1 MRPVDVV
8 TVGAF
13 FALVVLGLIVRSLR
27 QIARQQPGTRIRTRV
42 AELRDEH
49 QAVTTRRAGKA
60 GQDKQQELLQRKRH
74 LPDQAQ
80 LLAPFVAKYERV
92 RTVGGSRGIR
102 LICIV
107 AVVALCAS
115 FLGTASF
122 ALGGPFTRL
131 AITLGATLFAVHAT
145 YRWIIGRFR
154 LRFLA
159 AFPDTLDLI
168 IRAVRAGIP
177 AVQAICIAGV
187 ESEEPVRA
195 TFRTMGDALLVGAE
209 VKEVLEQAAARLQL
223 ADFSF
228 FTVCLI
234 LQRETGG
241 NLGDTLET
249 LAAIVRSRRDI
260 RAKSKALTAEGKLAS
275 KMIAAVP
282 FVIMGVFYVVNRPY
296 LETLTNTHAGHKIL
310 ALAAGLMTVG
320 LWLINKIA
328 NLDTSR

>member
-1 MRPVDVV
+1 MRPVDVI

-13 FALVVLGLIVRSLR
+13 FALVVLGLVVRSVR

-42 AELRDEH
+42 AELRDER
-49 QAVTTRRAGKA
+49 QAVTTRRGDKE
-60 GQDKQQELLQRKRH
+60 GQDKQQELLQRKRR
-74 LPDQAQ
+74 LPDQAA

-92 RTVGGSRGIR
+92 RTVGGAGGIR
-102 LICIV
+102 LICVVAGVAIV
-107 AVVALCAS
+107 AS
-115 FLGTASF
+115 FVGTASF
-122 ALGGPFTRL
+122 SLGPLARL
-131 AITLGATLFAVHAT
+131 AIALGATLLSVRAA

-296 LETLTNTHAGHKIL
+296 LDTLTNTHAGHKIL

>member
-1 MRPVDVV
+1 MRPVDIV
-8 TVGAF
+8 TLGAF
-13 FALVVLGLIVRSLR
+13 FALLVAALIVRSLR

-42 AELRDEH
+42 AGLRDE
-49 QAVTTRRAGKA
+49 QQSVTSRRGDKD
-60 GQDKQQELLQRKRH
+60 GRDKQQELLQRKRR

-92 RTVGGSRGIR
+92 RTVGGSGGIR
-102 LICIV
+102 LVCIV
-107 AVVALCAS
+107 AIVAMVAS
-115 FLGTASF
+115 FIGTASF
-122 ALGGPFTRL
+122 SFGPFARFMISIGVMLL
-131 AITLGATLFAVHAT
+131 AVRAA
-145 YRWIIGRFR
+145 YRWIMGRFR

-177 AVQAICIAGV
+177 AVQAICIAGI
-187 ESEEPVRA
+187 ESEEPVRT

-209 VKEVLEQAAARLQL
+209 LKEVLEQAAARLQL

-296 LETLTNTHAGHKIL
+296 LDTLTNTHAGHKIL

>member
-8 TVGAF
+8 TAGAF

-27 QIARQQPGTRIRTRV
+27 QMVRQQPATRIRTRV
-42 AELRDEH
+42 AELRDE
-49 QAVTTRRAGKA
+49 QQVATTRGGDKE
-60 GQDKQQELLQRKRH
+60 GQDKQHELLKRKRR
-74 LPDQAQ
+74 LPDQAA

-92 RTVGGSRGIR
+92 RTVGGSGGIR
-102 LICIV
+102 LICVV
-107 AVVALCAS
+107 AVVAFAAPFVATS
-115 FLGTASF
+115 SF
-122 ALGGPFTRL
+122 AMGPFARL
-131 AITLGATLFAVHAT
+131 SISFGVTLLAVRGA

-195 TFRTMGDALLVGAE
+195 TFRTMGDALLVGAD

-282 FVIMGVFYVVNRPY
+282 FVIMVVFYVANRPY
-296 LETLTNTHAGHKIL
+296 LQTLTNTHAGHKIL
-310 ALAAGLMTVG
+310 ALAGGLMTVG

>member
-1 MRPVDVV
+1 MRPADIVAI
-8 TVGAF
+8 GAF
-13 FALVVLGLIVRSLR
+13 FGFFILGLIVRSLR
-27 QIARQQPGTRIRTRV
+27 QIARQQPSTRIRTRV

-49 QAVTTRRAGKA
+49 QTATTRRGDKE
-60 GQDKQQELLQRKRH
+60 GEDKQQELLQRKRT
-74 LPDQAQ
+74 LPDQAA
-80 LLAPFVAKYERV
+80 LLAPFVAKYEHV
-92 RTVGGSRGIR
+92 HTVGGGGGIR
-102 LICIV
+102 LICIA
-107 AVVALCAS
+107 AVVAFIGSLV
-115 FLGTASF
+115 GTASF
-122 ALGGPFTRL
+122 SMSPILRLMILLGVTLL
-131 AITLGATLFAVHAT
+131 AMRTA
-145 YRWIIGRFR
+145 YRWIINRFR
-154 LRFLA
+154 QRFLSV
-159 AFPDTLDLI
+159 FPDTLDLI

-195 TFRTMGDALLVGAE
+195 TFRTMGDALLVGAD
-209 VKEVLEQAAARLQL
+209 VKDVLERAAGRLQL

-241 NLGDTLET
+241 NLGDTLES

-282 FVIMGVFYVVNRPY
+282 FAIMGMFYVTNRPY
-296 LETLTNTHAGHKIL
+296 LQTLTNTHAGHMIL
-310 ALAAGLMTVG
+310 AVAAGLMTVG
-320 LWLINKIA
+320 LWLISKIA

>member
-1 MRPVDVV
+1 MRPADVV
-8 TVGAF
+8 TIGAF
-13 FALVVLGLIVRSLR
+13 FALVVVGLIARSLR
-27 QIARQQPGTRIRTRV
+27 QFAREQPGTRIRTRI
-42 AELRDEH
+42 AALRDEQ
-49 QAVTTRRAGKA
+49 QAGTARRANTP
-60 GQDKQQELLQRKRH
+60 GQDKQHELLQRKRR

-92 RTVGGSRGIR
+92 RTVGGSGGIR
-102 LICIV
+102 LICVLAIV
-107 AVVALCAS
+107 AIVAS
-115 FLGTASF
+115 FIGTASF
-122 ALGGPFTRL
+122 SFAPFTRFM
-131 AITLGATLFAVHAT
+131 ISLGAMLFSVRAA

-177 AVQAICIAGV
+177 AVQAICIAGA

-209 VKEVLEQAAARLQL
+209 LKEVLEQAAVRLQL

-282 FVIMGVFYVVNRPY
+282 FVIMGIFYLTNRPY